1 MKKTIKVDYEPPEV
15 VEPKVTSEKA
25 DELITHFYEVGEKV
39 LMPISL
45 YVSLKFGLVNPKIL
59 ILCENLR
66 EVYRYYMLLER
77 SHVHNIG
84 LYNHENPINLKF
96 YTLAL
101 WMKGNV
107 NILIGTSKIIDDIN
121 STIFKES
128 CLKTYQK
135 KSFEL
140 YNMTTIITINLK
152 HLEGY
157 FDHMID
163 LFHSKP
169 FIMTFIENKEE
180 EINALQEFMKFEEE
194 KFTIVKKKEFP
205 ITRK

>member
-1 MKKTIKVDYEPPEV
+1 M
-15 VEPKVTSEKA
+15 
-25 DELITHFYEVGEKV
+25 GEKV

-77 SHVHNIG
+77 SHILNIG

-96 YTLAL
+96 YTLCL

-107 NILIGTSKIIDDIN
+107 NILLGTAKLIDDIN
-121 STIFKES
+121 SNIFKDC
-128 CLKTYQK
+128 CLKAYK
-135 KSFEL
+135 KKTFEL

-152 HLEGY
+152 HL
-157 FDHMID
+157 
-163 LFHSKP
+163 
-169 FIMTFIENKEE
+169 
-180 EINALQEFMKFEEE
+180 
-194 KFTIVKKKEFP
+194 
-205 ITRK
+205 

>member
-1 MKKTIKVDYEPPEV
+1 
-15 VEPKVTSEKA
+15 
-25 DELITHFYEVGEKV
+25 
-39 LMPISL
+39 MPISL

-77 SHVHNIG
+77 SHIPNIG

-107 NILIGTSKIIDDIN
+107 NILLGTAKMIDDIN
-121 STIFKES
+121 SNIFKES
-128 CLKTYQK
+128 CLKAYK
-135 KSFEL
+135 KKTFEL

-152 HLEGY
+152 HL
-157 FDHMID
+157 
-163 LFHSKP
+163 
-169 FIMTFIENKEE
+169 
-180 EINALQEFMKFEEE
+180 
-194 KFTIVKKKEFP
+194 
-205 ITRK
+205 